1 VACRSASAPG
11 NETRTRRR
19 PLREATHHPE
29 NQVVAGFA
37 LLVLDKRSGE
47 LRMNETRIRLQDQ
60 PLQILVLLLE
70 HAGELVT
77 REQIQKRLWASDT
90 FVDFNT
96 AINSAMRKLRE
107 ALSDNSGDPRFIE
120 TMARRGY
127 RFIGTS
133 RRRRSWLPNRPRYLL
148 RGNRERLWWFQ
159 FAA

>member
-1 VACRSASAPG
+1 
-11 NETRTRRR
+11 
-19 PLREATHHPE
+19 
-29 NQVVAGFA
+29 
-37 LLVLDKRSGE
+37 
-47 LRMNETRIRLQDQ
+47 MNETRIRLQDQ

-107 ALSDNSGDPRFIE
+107 S
-120 TMARRGY
+120 
-127 RFIGTS
+127 
-133 RRRRSWLPNRPRYLL
+133 PRYLL